1 MSSFS
6 PRLIEQPFLKITFT
20 LVLGNIK
27 AVEHL
32 HSCCEITLLEHLR
45 MGAIAAAFNKRGFDA
60 PSLVLAMLEEL
71 EHRGTRPPTVVGQP
85 STFVAESLEAL
96 RDKKA
101 FSKVAVGSNS
111 SDLILGENYTFVVE
125 GRFFPPADPNVH
137 QVMHET
143 ARQPLKNASRILR
156 ELEGSY
162 TFTIAFTDRVL
173 VGRDAFG
180 TKPLYYGEDESV
192 CAIASERKALWK
204 IGIADTYSFPPGNLA
219 SISECGFVFEP
230 VAALK
235 QPIAEE
241 VKMADAARRLERLLE
256 QSTGKRVSDVKKIG
270 VAFSG
275 GLDSSVIAFLAKL
288 AGVHV
293 HLICVGLEGQRELES
308 AKDAA
313 ETLELPLT
321 QQTYSI
327 GDVENVLP
335 KVLWL
340 IEEPDVMKAGVAIP
354 FYWTA
359 EVAAKLGFHVLLAG
373 QGADEL
379 FGGYH
384 RYLRECATGGDEKV
398 REALFHDTA
407 MSYETNFQR
416 DEPVCTFHKVDLR
429 LPFVDAEV
437 MRFALS
443 LPVNLNFES
452 PDDKLRKRVLR
463 QAAKNLGISASIAD
477 KPKRAVQ
484 FATGVDK
491 ALERLASE
499 EDLTRR
505 SYVDKVFRNVYP
517 RLEVGNE

>member
-1 MSSFS
+1 
-6 PRLIEQPFLKITFT
+6 
-20 LVLGNIK
+20 
-27 AVEHL
+27 
-32 HSCCEITLLEHLR
+32 
-45 MGAIAAAFNKRGFDA
+45 MGAIAAAFDKKGFDA
-60 PSLVLAMLEEL
+60 PSLVLAMLKEL

-85 STFVAESLEAL
+85 STFVAESLDTL
-96 RDKKA
+96 RNKKA
-101 FSKVAVGSNS
+101 FSKVAVGANS
-111 SDLILGENYTFVVE
+111 SDLILGENYTFVIE
-125 GRFFPPADPNVH
+125 GRFFPPADPIIR

-156 ELEGSY
+156 KLDGSY
-162 TFTIAFTDRVL
+162 TFAIAFTDRVL
-173 VGRDAFG
+173 VGRDALG
-180 TKPLYYGEDESV
+180 TKPLYYGENASI
-192 CAIASERKALWK
+192 CAVASERKALWK
-204 IGIADTYSFPPGNLA
+204 IGIADTHSFPPGNLA
-219 SISECGFVFEP
+219 SINESGFVFEP

-256 QSTGKRVSDVKKIG
+256 QSTRERVSDVKKVG

-293 HLICVGLEGQRELES
+293 HLICVGLEGQREMER

-321 QQTYSI
+321 LQTYTV

-340 IEEPDVMKAGVAIP
+340 IEDPDVMKAGVAIP

-384 RYLRECATGGDEKV
+384 RYLHEYATGGVEKV

-416 DEPVCTFHKVDLR
+416 DEPVCAYHKVELR

-437 MRFALS
+437 VRFALS
-443 LPVNLNFES
+443 LPVNLKIES
-452 PDDKLRKRVLR
+452 ADDNLRKRVLR
-463 QAAKNLGISASIAD
+463 QAAKDLGVPASIAD
-477 KPKRAVQ
+477 KPKKAVQ

-491 ALERLASE
+491 ALERLAKKE
-499 EDLTRR
+499 GLTQR
-505 SYVDKVFRNVYP
+505 SHIDKVFKKVYP
-517 RLEVGNE
+517 SWK